1 MRKDFSFVDL
11 VHPADVDNVLLQW
24 NKLTQ
29 GTPVT
34 FEMRWKGPTYQESQ
48 PRGDDEDAQ
57 WVLSA
62 CIPILD
68 AEGVLMSIAGN
79 TIDINAQKRVHKQA
93 LQRAEALEQAR
104 ASERKFL
111 QFAVLAPIAIY
122 ALDSNGEMTYCNNN
136 FFSLTG
142 HEPVEDYR
150 SVDWETTFV
159 FPEDRGIVAGARRTL
174 LYDKQPSTVQMRLNR
189 SWDPGDGVFRQAWV
203 ENQAAPELDE
213 SGNLISIFGTL
224 SDISKF
230 KWAEEIQRTRMEEAI
245 DGKMKQEK

>member
-1 MRKDFSFVDL
+1 MKMDFSFVDL
-11 VHPADVDNVLLQW
+11 VYPADVDNVMLQW
-24 NKLTQ
+24 NRLTQ

-34 FEMRWKGPTYQESQ
+34 FEMRWKGRTYQESQ
-48 PRGDDEDAQ
+48 GRDDDEDAQ

-62 CIPILD
+62 CVPILD
-68 AEGVLMSIAGN
+68 EDGVLMSIAGN

-111 QFAVLAPIAIY
+111 QFALLAPIAIY

-142 HEPVEDYR
+142 HDPVEDYR
-150 SVDWETTFV
+150 TVDWETTV
-159 FPEDRGIVAGARRTL
+159 VHPEDRGIVAASRRAL
-174 LYDKQPSTVQMRLNR
+174 LCDKQPSTVQMRINR
-189 SWDPGDGVFRQAWV
+189 SWDPGDGVLRPAWV
-203 ENQAAPELDE
+203 QNQAAPELDAD
-213 SGNLISIFGTL
+213 GNLISVFGTL

-245 DGKMKQEK
+245 DAKMKQEK